1 MVHVMIIILME
12 ADVCICHHIYQVK
25 IAVLIQSTQF
35 DLQEQ
40 KFFIYSNICN
50 QIIRIIISMPVK
62 KNIHTHRHH
71 TFTSPW

>member
-1 MVHVMIIILME
+1 MHMS
-12 ADVCICHHIYQVK
+12 HIYQVK

-40 KFFIYSNICN
+40 KFFIYSNTCN
-50 QIIRIIISMPVK
+50 QIISIIISMPVN